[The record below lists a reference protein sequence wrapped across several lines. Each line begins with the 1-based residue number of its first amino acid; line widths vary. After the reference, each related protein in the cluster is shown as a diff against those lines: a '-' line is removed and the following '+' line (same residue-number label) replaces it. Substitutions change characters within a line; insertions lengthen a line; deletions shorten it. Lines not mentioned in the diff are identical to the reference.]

1 MVRSVRVA
9 APTFVHSARQ
19 DEMVTQNPTSRP
31 KRRTQQERRAATVAK
46 LIDATIE
53 AIGELGYHRTT
64 IQEICERAGLSVGA
78 MFRQFDGRLDLIVAT
93 AQEIV
98 NRQLAMFRA
107 LLAEVD
113 ESTDTLKLALRF
125 MHDAQNSTATIALRE
140 VFIAARSDRE
150 LHVRISPAV
159 SGHYNAMIAEAER
172 SGVMRR
178 FPERI
183 REQLFFTVL
192 HVFSGQSVIRPVYD
206 RPDLDE
212 AVLDFVYELLT
223 TYTAA
228 NEESPR

>member
-1 MVRSVRVA
+1 
-9 APTFVHSARQ
+9 
-19 DEMVTQNPTSRP
+19 MVTQNPVSRP

-98 NRQLAMFRA
+98 ARQLANFRL
-107 LLAEVD
+107 LLAEIDEDVD
-113 ESTDTLKLALRF
+113 ALGVALAF
-125 MHDAQNSTATIALRE
+125 MREAQSSAPTTALRE
-140 VFIAARSDRE
+140 VFVAARSDRE
-150 LHVRISPAV
+150 LHARIAPAV
-159 SGHYNAMIAEAER
+159 SGYYDAIMAEAER

-183 REQLFFTVL
+183 REPLFFTVL
-192 HVFSGQSVIRPVYD
+192 HVFSGQSIIRPVYD

-212 AVLDFVYELLT
+212 SVLTFVYELLT
-223 TYTAA
+223 TYA
-228 NEESPR
+228 ESQSGP

>member
-1 MVRSVRVA
+1 
-9 APTFVHSARQ
+9 
-19 DEMVTQNPTSRP
+19 MVTQNPTSRP

-53 AIGELGYHRTT
+53 AISELGYHRTT

-113 ESTDTLKLALRF
+113 EGTDALAVALRF
-125 MHDAQNSTATIALRE
+125 MRQAQNSTATVALRE

-150 LHVRISPAV
+150 LHARIAPAV
-159 SGHYNAMIAEAER
+159 AGHYDAIMAEAER

-178 FPERI
+178 FPEHV
-183 REQLFFTVL
+183 REPLFFVVL
-192 HVFSGQSVIRPVYD
+192 HVFSGQAVIRPVYD
-206 RPDLDE
+206 RPDLEDS
-212 AVLDFVYELLT
+212 VLEFLYELLT
-223 TYTAA
+223 TYAA
-228 NEESPR
+228 TVETPPK